1 MSNKLTLKEFLA
13 LPEDQKAGRFG
24 ELTDHERFIWRTQY
38 EPLDGVVIGF
48 KELTEAEKAKADKW
62 AAETLKKRGIKLNRD

>member
-38 EPLDGVVIGF
+38 EPLVGVVTGF
-48 KELTEAEKAKADKW
+48 RELTKEEKVKADKW
-62 AAETLKKRGIKLNRD
+62 AAETLRKLGIRPSQD